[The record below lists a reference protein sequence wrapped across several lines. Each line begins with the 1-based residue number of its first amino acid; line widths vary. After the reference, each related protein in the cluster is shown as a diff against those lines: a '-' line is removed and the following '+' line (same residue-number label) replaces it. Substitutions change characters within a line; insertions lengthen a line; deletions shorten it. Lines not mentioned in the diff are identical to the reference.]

1 MSLGNLACTQT
12 DFLSQP
18 IKLVHKYDN
27 DLQTTRF
34 SFLLPFQ
41 KKVRELLYLQ
51 GSQNN
56 RVEAEGESEIP
67 LRGEKSVEENS

>member
-1 MSLGNLACTQT
+1 MSLGNLACTQS

-41 KKVRELLYLQ
+41 KKVSELLYLQ

-56 RVEAEGESEIP
+56 RADEGESKIP
-67 LRGEKSVEENS
+67 LTRGERTVEENS

>member
-1 MSLGNLACTQT
+1 MIYRPQ
-12 DFLSQP
+12 DF
-18 IKLVHKYDN
+18 H
-27 DLQTTRF
+27 
-34 SFLLPFQ
+34 SFYHS

-56 RVEAEGESEIP
+56 RVEAEGESKIP

>member
-1 MSLGNLACTQT
+1 MSLGNLACTQS

-56 RVEAEGESEIP
+56 RAEGERKIP

>member
-1 MSLGNLACTQT
+1 MSLGNLACTQS
-12 DFLSQP
+12 DFLPQP

-41 KKVRELLYLQ
+41 KKKLVSYYIFK
-51 GSQNN
+51 
-56 RVEAEGESEIP
+56 AAKIIEGESKIP
-67 LRGEKSVEENS
+67 LTRGERTVEENS

>member
-1 MSLGNLACTQT
+1 MSLGNLACTQS

-41 KKVRELLYLQ
+41 KKLLYLQ

>member
-1 MSLGNLACTQT
+1 MTMIYRPQ
-12 DFLSQP
+12 DF
-18 IKLVHKYDN
+18 H
-27 DLQTTRF
+27 
-34 SFLLPFQ
+34 SFYHSK

-56 RVEAEGESEIP
+56 RAEGESEIP